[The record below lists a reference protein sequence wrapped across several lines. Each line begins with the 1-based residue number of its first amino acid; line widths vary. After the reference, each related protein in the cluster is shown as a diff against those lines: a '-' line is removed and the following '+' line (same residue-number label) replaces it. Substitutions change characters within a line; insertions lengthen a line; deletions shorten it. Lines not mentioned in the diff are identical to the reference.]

1 MMVLQRYIK
10 ILIKTLKRQGASMSI
25 SSLPV
30 QHLNINGIVR
40 SATISLTNK
49 KKKLTL

>member
-10 ILIKTLKRQGASMSI
+10 IL
-25 SSLPV
+25 
-30 QHLNINGIVR
+30 NGIVR